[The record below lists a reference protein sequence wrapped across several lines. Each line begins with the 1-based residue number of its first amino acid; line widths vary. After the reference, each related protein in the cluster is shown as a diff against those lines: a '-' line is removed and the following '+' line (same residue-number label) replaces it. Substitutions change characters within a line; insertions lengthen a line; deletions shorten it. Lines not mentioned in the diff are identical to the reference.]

1 MGLLT
6 DQRAYKGEEKKAFK
20 QTENPAY
27 KPGFSIMGDSP
38 QRTLIPNLE
47 VCPIPN
53 KKTLSPPP
61 ILKECW
67 CSFPVFSYES
77 IYLKRFVGQSVCLS
91 VHYILFVSW
100 GKNNLFVRERK
111 HLFMLEA
118 VVAMMMLRYGREILV
133 QSVTICY
140 KALK

>member
-67 CSFPVFSYES
+67 
-77 IYLKRFVGQSVCLS
+77 
-91 VHYILFVSW
+91 
-100 GKNNLFVRERK
+100 
-111 HLFMLEA
+111 
-118 VVAMMMLRYGREILV
+118 
-133 QSVTICY
+133 
-140 KALK
+140 